1 MIQDG
6 APPPLGAAPL
16 TRDAFLGG
24 RVLAWQPARGCG
36 YRAGTDAVL
45 LAAAAPARAG
55 ESVLD
60 AGCGVGVA
68 ALCLLAR
75 VPGARMAGVEI
86 QPQMAALARRNG
98 GAALEVFEGDLL
110 DPPPGLRARAFDHV
124 ITNPPF
130 HDRARGVPAPEPARE
145 RAMGESVPLGDWL
158 RAALA
163 RLRSGGR
170 LAAVLPAERLGDALV
185 ALGGRVGGPAILPVA
200 PREGREASRAIL
212 LARKGGR
219 APVRLLAPLVMH
231 EGASHTGACDHGARA
246 LALLRDAAP
255 LRLPEP

>member
-1 MIQDG
+1 MSHDP
-6 APPPLGAAPL
+6 APLPPGAPL

-24 RVLAWQPARGCG
+24 RVLAWQPVRG

-45 LAAAAPARAG
+45 LAAAAPVRAG

-75 VPGARMAGVEI
+75 VPGARVAGVEI

-98 GAALEVFEGDLL
+98 GEALEVLEGDLL
-110 DPPPGLRARAFDHV
+110 APPEALRARGFDHV

-130 HDRARGVPAPEPARE
+130 HDRARGVPAPEPSRE
-145 RAMGESVPLGDWL
+145 RAMGESVPLGEWL

-170 LAAVLPAERLGDALV
+170 LTAVLPAERLGDALH
-185 ALGGRVGGPAILPVA
+185 ALHERVGGPTILPVA
-200 PREGREASRAIL
+200 AREGREASRAIL

-219 APVRLLAPLVMH
+219 APTRLLAPLVMH
-231 EGASHTGACDHGARA
+231 QGPCHTGARDHGAQA
-246 LALLRDAAP
+246 LALLQDAAP
-255 LRLPEP
+255 LRLPDP